1 MWHEGLTRLGTL
13 HFLARCTLAQNDV
26 NVTVDPFPKN
36 ARAGSHTHLLD
47 SLVGFVQL
55 RQGLRMEACW
65 HDNPVALQDNAV
77 ICHKLVAIGPE

>member
-13 HFLARCTLAQNDV
+13 HFLARCTLAHDNF
-26 NVTVDPFPKN
+26 NGTVDPVPKH
-36 ARAGSHTHLLD
+36 ARAGSQTHLLD

-55 RQGLRMEACW
+55 RQGLGMEAFR
-65 HDNPVALQDNAV
+65 HDDSVALQDDAV